1 MNIDATTL
9 LPHRPPMLML
19 DRLVEA
25 GPGTAV
31 AEASL
36 KEGQLGVEGGRILEP
51 ALVECLAQTVAAR
64 EALEAADGGRPDV
77 PGMLVGIAGFRVTR
91 CPSVGER
98 LTLRTREEKR
108 LGPLIL
114 VTGEV
119 FVGDERV
126 ASGQLKLYG

>member
-1 MNIDATTL
+1 MNIDMRTL

-19 DRLVEA
+19 DRLMEV

-36 KEGQLGVEGGRILEP
+36 KEGQLGVEEGRVLEP
-51 ALVECLAQTVAAR
+51 TLVECLAQTVAAR
-64 EALEAADGGRPDV
+64 KALEAGGGKSDV
-77 PGMLVGIAGFRVTR
+77 PGMLVGIAGFHVTR
-91 CPSVGER
+91 CPLVGER
-98 LTLRTREEKR
+98 MTLRTREEKR
-108 LGPLIL
+108 LGPMIL

-119 FVGDERV
+119 FVGEECV